1 MKTDSAIGK
10 WFVFGIVGVGI
21 FMSTLDGSIVNI
33 ALPSILKS
41 YGVSLSTIRWVPLV
55 YLLTISCLLLSFGR
69 FSDMIGRRRVYT
81 RGLFVFSLG
90 SLLCGLA
97 GSAGVLIT
105 ARSLQGMGA
114 AMIMSCTPALIADN
128 FPPEERGMAMG
139 MIGAVVASG
148 LTVGPA
154 LGGLILEHFSWH
166 WIFFIN
172 LPVGLGA
179 IIAANRVL
187 KESQASGPRE
197 SFDWI
202 GALLLALVFG
212 SFTLAISMGKEMGWT
227 SVPIVGLIAAFAVGA
242 VFFIFVEVKAPHPLV
257 DLELFRIRLFACALC
272 AAVTL
277 FISLFC
283 LIFLMP
289 FYLKYPGGFSDAG
302 AGGMLVVPFLFMLVG
317 APLFG
322 AMSDRLGSRL
332 LCTLGMLMLS
342 ASFFSFMFMEP
353 TTDIFP
359 IFWRLALAGFGTSL
373 FTSPNNAAAI
383 TAVPVNRRGIA
394 SALIATARNMGMVM
408 GIAMAS
414 TVFTAV
420 YVSIYPG
427 ATLDSYSAE
436 HMEGFMAAFHQ
447 AMMCGGFAALT
458 GAVLAALRG
467 KGTVS
472 EE

>member
-1 MKTDSAIGK
+1 
-10 WFVFGIVGVGI
+10 
-21 FMSTLDGSIVNI
+21 MSTLDGSIVNI

-41 YGVSLSTIRWVPLV
+41 YGVSLSTIRWVPLI

-97 GSAGVLIT
+97 GSAEILIA

-114 AMIMSCTPALIADN
+114 AMIMACTPALIADN

-187 KESQASGPRE
+187 RESQAAGPRE
-197 SFDWI
+197 SFDWT
-202 GALLLALVFG
+202 GALLLAFVFG
-212 SFTLAISMGKEMGWT
+212 SFTFAISMGKDLGWT
-227 SVPIVGLIAAFAVGA
+227 SIPVMSLIGAFLAGSA
-242 VFFIFVEVKAPHPLV
+242 LFIFVEKKAPHPLV
-257 DLELFRIRLFACALC
+257 DLDLFRIRLFACALC

-283 LIFLMP
+283 MIFLMP

-302 AGGMLVVPFLFMLVG
+302 AGGMLVVPFLFMLAG
-317 APLFG
+317 APIFG

-332 LCTLGMLMLS
+332 LCTLGMLILS
-342 ASFFSFMFMEP
+342 FSFFSFTFMAP
-353 TTDIFP
+353 TTEIFP

-383 TAVPVNRRGIA
+383 SAVPGNRRGIA

-420 YVSIYPG
+420 YSSVYPG
-427 ATLDSYSAE
+427 AALDSYSAQ
-436 HMEGFMAAFHQ
+436 HVDGFMTAFRQ

-467 KGTVS
+467 NGS
-472 EE
+472 ISQE